1 MRKSNSVCFSQEK
14 RTIHII
20 DDLEK
25 PQAKRLDNWHI
36 SHLCRHCTDY
46 STGSPR
52 LMQFHFMRDLWIYF
66 TWRIR
71 WQFMN
76 IFLCGISQWSFEV
89 SQPQNLFQFCSKMS
103 VGLTIC
109 PAVSPIQPIF
119 NPAIPKL
126 FINCH
131 LMTCLFAIF
140 LTVWGFYT

>member
-1 MRKSNSVCFSQEK
+1 M
-14 RTIHII
+14 
-20 DDLEK
+20 
-25 PQAKRLDNWHI
+25 W
-36 SHLCRHCTDY
+36 
-46 STGSPR
+46 
-52 LMQFHFMRDLWIYF
+52 
-66 TWRIR
+66 
-71 WQFMN
+71 
-76 IFLCGISQWSFEV
+76 V

-119 NPAIPKL
+119 NPAIPTL